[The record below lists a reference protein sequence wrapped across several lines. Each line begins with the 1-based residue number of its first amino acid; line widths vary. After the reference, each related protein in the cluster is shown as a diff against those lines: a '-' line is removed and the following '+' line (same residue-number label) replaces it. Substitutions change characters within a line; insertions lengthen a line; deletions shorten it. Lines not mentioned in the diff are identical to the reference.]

1 MSNFVRHFS
10 IVMKSNT
17 IDMLTGPLLRPTLKF
32 AIPLIAT
39 GIVQQ
44 SFNSADSFVVGR
56 YCPSE
61 ALAAVGSNGPVINLI
76 VTLFMG
82 LGVGINVVTASCI
95 GRRDDDA
102 VRRSVAT
109 TGILSIV
116 SGLAMAIVGMLF
128 STPLLE
134 MLATPEEVLDHA
146 STYLRILFFGLPF
159 MMIYNFGA
167 AILRSVG
174 DTARPFYILM
184 VGCVANIGLDLLFV
198 AKFDMGVAGV
208 ALATSICMGLNALLI
223 VVLLLREQS
232 AIRLVP
238 RRMRFYRRE
247 LRQIFHIGLPAGIQG
262 LVFSL
267 SNVFIL
273 SAINSFG
280 AAASAGSAAALNYEL
295 YCYFLVVAF
304 VQATVAFT
312 SQNYAAG
319 KIERCRRVYRINMI
333 LAFAFCG
340 IMNIVVVLNKGF
352 FIGFFTDD
360 PSVLPFAYSRLMHVL
375 FFQFIACSYEI
386 SGGAMRALG
395 YSMTPT
401 VVTILGTCVFRLL
414 WVWGLTYYGG
424 GFAELMAVYPIT
436 WAITGISIVIA
447 YIIVSRKAYA
457 KIPTP

>member
-1 MSNFVRHFS
+1 
-10 IVMKSNT
+10 MKSNT

-39 GIVQQ
+39 GVVQQ
-44 SFNSADSFVVGR
+44 SFNSADAFVVGR

-95 GRRDDDA
+95 GRRDFEG

-116 SGLAMAIVGMLF
+116 CGIAMAIIGMVF
-128 STPLLE
+128 SRPLLVA
-134 MLATPEEVLDHA
+134 LATPAEVLDHA
-146 STYLRILFFGLPF
+146 STYLRVMFMGLPF

-174 DTARPFYILM
+174 DTARPFYIL
-184 VGCVANIGLDLLFV
+184 VVSCLVNIGLDLLFV

-208 ALATSICMGLNALLI
+208 AIATAIGMALNATL
-223 VVLLLREQS
+223 VVILLLREKSDIQ
-232 AIRLVP
+232 LVP
-238 RRMRFYRRE
+238 RGMRFYRRE
-247 LRQIFHIGLPAGIQG
+247 LRQILHIGLPAGLQG

-280 AAASAGSAAALNYEL
+280 SAASAGSAAALNYEL

-304 VQATVAFT
+304 IQATVAFT

-319 KIERCRRVYRINMI
+319 KIDRCKRIYRLNMI
-333 LAFAFCG
+333 LALVFCG
-340 IMNIVVVLNKGF
+340 IMNIGVVLNKGF
-352 FIGFFTDD
+352 FIGFFSTD
-360 PSVLPFAYSRLMHVL
+360 PEVLPFAYTRLTGVL
-375 FFQFIACSYEI
+375 LFQFVACSYEI

-401 VVTILGTCVFRLL
+401 IVTILGTCVFRLL
-414 WVWGLTYYGG
+414 WVWGLPFFGG
-424 GFAELMAVYPIT
+424 TFATLMAVYPIT
-436 WAITGISIVIA
+436 WVITGVSVTVA
-447 YIIVSRKAYA
+447 YFVVRRKAFA
-457 KIPTP
+457 KVTQPSSH

>member
-1 MSNFVRHFS
+1 
-10 IVMKSNT
+10 MKGNT
-17 IDMLTGPLLRPTLKF
+17 IDMLSGRLLMPTLKF

-56 YCPSE
+56 YCASE

-82 LGVGINVVTASCI
+82 LGVGINVVTAACI
-95 GRRDDDA
+95 GRRDPA
-102 VRRSVAT
+102 GVRRSVAT

-116 SGLAMAIVGMLF
+116 CGVAMAIIGVIF
-128 STPLLE
+128 SRPLLE
-134 MLATPEEVLDHA
+134 LLATPEEVLDHA

-167 AILRSVG
+167 AVLRSVG
-174 DTARPFYILM
+174 DTARPFYILIA
-184 VGCVANIGLDLLFV
+184 GCAVNIGLDLLFV
-198 AKFDMGVAGV
+198 AWMDMGVDGV
-208 ALATSICMGLNALLI
+208 AIATAIGMAMNATLI
-223 VVLLLREQS
+223 VILLLREKS
-232 AIRLVP
+232 DIRLEP
-238 RRMRFYRRE
+238 RKMRFYRRE
-247 LRQIFHIGLPAGIQG
+247 LRDIVRIGLPAGLQG

-273 SAINSFG
+273 SAINSYG

-295 YCYFLVVAF
+295 YCYYLVVAF

-319 KIERCRRVYRINMI
+319 NLERCKKVYRLNML
-333 LAFAFCG
+333 LAFLFCG
-340 IMNIVVVLNKGF
+340 AMNVVVVLNKGF
-352 FIGFFTDD
+352 FIGIFSDD
-360 PSVLPFAYSRLMHVL
+360 PAILPFAYTRLTTVL
-375 FFQFIACSYEI
+375 FFQFLASSYEI

-414 WVWGLTYYGG
+414 WVWAQPYFGG
-424 GFAELMAVYPIT
+424 DFATLMAVYPIT
-436 WAITGISIVIA
+436 WVITGVSVVVAYFIVRRRA
-447 YIIVSRKAYA
+447 FA
-457 KIPTP
+457 KLHPAD